1 MLPPIKSAA
10 AFRRGWWV
18 SAMAVILQSGWERK
32 ERAWIRPMRPNPMRP
47 TLMRLLAPKTREL
60 ERAVVR
66 VRAAEV
72 LRKFLREKFL
82 NRAGVVVFMKSL
94 DGSRG
99 SLLRFENLKNGG
111 AFLVDV
117 FMPRMH
123 GGPST

>member
-1 MLPPIKSAA
+1 MLPPIRSAA

-32 ERAWIRPMRPNPMRP
+32 ERAWIRTMRPKPMRP

-72 LRKFLREKFL
+72 LRKFLRENFL
-82 NRAGVVVFMKSL
+82 NGVRFLDFIDSL

-99 SLLRFENLKNGG
+99 
-111 AFLVDV
+111 
-117 FMPRMH
+117 
-123 GGPST
+123 